1 MKRIM
6 SLILAAVISLPLL
19 CTSVSAE
26 SGTMVFPVKPETAA
40 VPNPH
45 KGWVEY
51 VYDPSWFDDPV
62 YGIKNDPVWNMI
74 SVVYSRFNWKDI
86 ETSEGVYDWS
96 RIDKMAELCDKYG
109 KTFAFGI
116 VPADSGS
123 DAPDGLVP
131 QYVYDKGCK
140 YTTAAA
146 TSFYNDDSTQRTP
159 VWSDKHYSTAAM
171 SLAKAIAERYDGDSR
186 IEFIDI
192 RTYGNWGEWHTYGL
206 DGSKMPS
213 EDMQK
218 KCLKDWSELFHSTQL
233 VLPVNNDKP
242 TPVSEYA
249 VSLGITLRRDG
260 LVGLIGH
267 EKALLPAAENNLPTV
282 GEMCYGYSYQRDDG
296 SWTDKALI
304 DSVEVGKLTYMALG
318 GSMYDGSAL
327 YSDKKELVERLSN
340 EMGYNFTVTS
350 ASLTRNES
358 KTTIKVKIKN
368 TGNAPAYFPMELK
381 FAVTDQNG
389 RVIKI
394 LPKSFKIDSGAF
406 GSGKTKTI
414 SFTLDSSLFPKG
426 KHLAVGAFEDSYEK
440 GSTPN
445 IRFANKHTADNNY
458 LLLGKISK

>member
-1 MKRIM
+1 MKRIL
-6 SLILAAVISLPLL
+6 SLMLAAVISLPLL
-19 CTSVSAE
+19 CTPLSAE
-26 SGTMVFPVKPETAA
+26 SGTMAFPIAPETAA

-62 YGIKNDPVWNMI
+62 YGIENDPVWDMI

-86 ETSEGVYDWS
+86 EISEGVYDWS
-96 RIDKMAELCDKYG
+96 PIDKMAELCDEYG

-116 VPADSGS
+116 IPADSGS
-123 DAPDGLVP
+123 DAADGLVP

-146 TSFYNDDSTQRTP
+146 TSFYSDDSTQRTP
-159 VWSDKHYSTAAM
+159 VWSDKHYYTAAM

-213 EDMQK
+213 EDIQK
-218 KCLKDWSELFHSTQL
+218 QCLKEWSELFKSIQL
-233 VLPVNNDKP
+233 VLPTNNDRSN
-242 TPVSEYA
+242 PVSEYA

-267 EKALLPAAENNLPTV
+267 EKALLPAAESNLPTV

-350 ASLTRNES
+350 ASLTRNENN
-358 KTTIKVKIKN
+358 TTIKLKIKN
-368 TGNAPAYFPMELK
+368 TGNAPAYFPTELR
-381 FAVTDQNG
+381 FAVTDKNG
-389 RVIKI
+389 KVIKL

-414 SFTLDSSLFPKG
+414 SFTIAGSLLPKG
-426 KHLAVGAFEDSYEK
+426 KHLAVGAFEGSYEK
-440 GSTPN
+440 GRTPD